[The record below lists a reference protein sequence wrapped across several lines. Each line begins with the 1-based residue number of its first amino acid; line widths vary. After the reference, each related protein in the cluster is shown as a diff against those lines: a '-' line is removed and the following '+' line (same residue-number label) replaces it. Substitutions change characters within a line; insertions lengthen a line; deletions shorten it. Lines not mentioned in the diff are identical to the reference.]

1 MKYALIILFSLSLGL
16 LHAQAPSGTYTLVV
30 SMDGFRWDYP
40 ERYSLAQIKA
50 FGEKGVRAEGLQPSF
65 PSKTFPNHFTLATGL
80 YPDHHGIVMNSFFDP
95 EENRAYRISD
105 RSAVMDGSFYQ
116 GEPIWVT
123 AEKQGVKTASFYW
136 VGSEAAIQGIQPA
149 FWKEYDHHFP
159 YGQRIDTVI
168 HWFSL
173 PQTERP
179 ALVMLYF
186 DEPDGAGHT
195 YGPEHPET
203 GRTLQEMDSLFAVL
217 LQKLAALPLYDSLNI
232 ILLSDHGMG
241 SIAPERSIFLDS
253 LLSAH
258 WVLQAQG
265 GNPVYNLQVATGFI
279 DSVMQVLSSTPHLKA
294 WKKGEAP
301 SYLHY
306 YKNARLLDVTVAAD
320 SAWSIYWGSKSYASR
335 GTHGFDP
342 TQKDMRAIFMAA
354 GPSFREGYQRGRFE
368 NVEVYG
374 IIARLLGI
382 KPAATDGE
390 IENLSDIFR
399 K

>member
-1 MKYALIILFSLSLGL
+1 
-16 LHAQAPSGTYTLVV
+16 
-30 SMDGFRWDYP
+30 MDGFRWDYP
-40 ERYSLAQIKA
+40 EIYGLEHIQA
-50 FGEKGVRAEGLQPSF
+50 FGERGVRAKSLQPAF
-65 PSKTFPNHFTLATGL
+65 PSKTFPNHYTLATGL

-95 EENRAYRISD
+95 VENRAYRISD

-123 AEKQGVKTASFYW
+123 AEKQGVRTASFYW

-173 PQTERP
+173 PQAKRP
-179 ALVMLYF
+179 GLVMLYF
-186 DEPDGAGHT
+186 DEPDGIGHK

-203 GRTLQEMDSLFAVL
+203 GKTLLEMDSLFAVL
-217 LQKLAALPLYDSLNI
+217 LQKLAALPLHDSLNI

-253 LLSAH
+253 LLPAH

-265 GNPVYNLQVATGFI
+265 GNPVYNLQVAQGFI
-279 DSVMQVLSSTPHLKA
+279 DSVMWVLGNTPNLKA

-301 SYLHY
+301 EHLHY
-306 YKNARLLDVTVAAD
+306 RSHPRLLDVTVVAD
-320 SAWSIYWGSKSYASR
+320 SAWSIYWGSKAYSSR

-342 TQKDMRAIFMAA
+342 THKDMHAIFMAA
-354 GPSFREGYQRGRFE
+354 GPSFKEGYERGAFE
-368 NVEVYG
+368 NVEIYG
-374 IIARLLGI
+374 IVAYLLGI
-382 KPAATDGE
+382 EAAKTDGK
-390 IENLSDIFR
+390 IEKVLDLFR
-399 K
+399 D